1 MTRLLFTCK
10 CIQNIWIDL
19 LGKIKRGLNML
30 QKKQTKKNHK
40 ENVIVS
46 DWQEILYKDIQEIHL
61 IINSIMLSIKWSQ

>member
-10 CIQNIWIDL
+10 FIQNIWTVL
-19 LGKIKRGLNML
+19 LGKAKQGLNML
-30 QKKQTKKNHK
+30 QKKQTKKNNK

-61 IINSIMLSIKWSQ
+61 SIKWSQ

>member
-10 CIQNIWIDL
+10 CIQNIWTVL
-19 LGKIKRGLNML
+19 LGKVKQGLNML
-30 QKKQTKKNHK
+30 QKKQKQKNNK

-61 IINSIMLSIKWSQ
+61 SIKWSQ

>member
-10 CIQNIWIDL
+10 CIQNIWTVL
-19 LGKIKRGLNML
+19 LGKVKQGLNML
-30 QKKQTKKNHK
+30 QKKQTKKNNK

-61 IINSIMLSIKWSQ
+61 SIKWSQ